1 MESLVTRPETQIT
14 STPGGRQSFAP
25 IKFQK
30 GKGAKDCLPPGVEIM
45 WGSGRVAELTF
56 DRWSNEKLDQSLSI
70 A

>member
-45 WGSGRVAELTF
+45 
-56 DRWSNEKLDQSLSI
+56 
-70 A
+70 